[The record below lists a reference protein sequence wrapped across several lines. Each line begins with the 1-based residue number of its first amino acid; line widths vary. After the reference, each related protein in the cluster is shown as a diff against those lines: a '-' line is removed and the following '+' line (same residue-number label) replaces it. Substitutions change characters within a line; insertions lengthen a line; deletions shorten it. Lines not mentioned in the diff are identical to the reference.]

1 MVPIHSDIVEEKE
14 REVGITGEHVV
25 VRPRAVRAVASAA
38 VGSGVLPPAPPPASS
53 LPAESLVDIESLV
66 HGDGTCES
74 RKAQWHSTGDLARL
88 CKTTVRTVRFYEES
102 GLLEPLTRSDGG
114 HRMFRGDSPD
124 RLQLIMDLRE
134 AGLSLQ
140 EVRELFELKACA
152 TDAPAA
158 ATKMRAVL
166 EARVANVHE
175 KIAVLRRL
183 RDELGGMLNVLR
195 ECQGCDATDFPR
207 ACANCDV
214 MKTEEL
220 PRAMRLLWKCTG

>member
-1 MVPIHSDIVEEKE
+1 MVPIHSDNVDEKE
-14 REVGITGEHVV
+14 QQAGITGEHVV
-25 VRPRAVRAVASAA
+25 VRPRVARPVDGTPRAVEARDTASE
-38 VGSGVLPPAPPPASS
+38 SMAS
-53 LPAESLVDIESLV
+53 VESLV
-66 HGDGTCES
+66 HGDGSCEA
-74 RKAQWHSTGDLARL
+74 RKSQWHSTGDLARL

-114 HRMFRGDSPD
+114 HRMFRGDAPD

-152 TDAPAA
+152 TNAPAA

-166 EARVANVHE
+166 EARVATVHE

-183 RDELGGMLNVLR
+183 RDELGGMLSVLR

-207 ACANCDV
+207 ACASCDV
-214 MKTEEL
+214 MKADEL